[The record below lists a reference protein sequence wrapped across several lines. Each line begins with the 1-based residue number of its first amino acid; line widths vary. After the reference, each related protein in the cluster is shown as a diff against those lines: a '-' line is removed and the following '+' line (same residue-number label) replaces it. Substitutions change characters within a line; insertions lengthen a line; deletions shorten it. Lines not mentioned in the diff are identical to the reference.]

1 MDFTRTTTVNDTTIL
16 SAMRGIQPA
25 TCGCIGPYTSK
36 DRGMDTMCCARCSV
50 LRQQLYRVV
59 GMFILNSLSNNYLN
73 KLVER
78 ISSVKDIMSCCI
90 VSTCGIQDEKASP
103 NMRIPLIYIPPST
116 NVLVSENVLWFLRE
130 QMLLWREMNI
140 SADITT
146 NLIAYTRSGLP
157 VVLPGNKAVEVE
169 RKMNDDGVEFMKDNQ
184 MFIRVVDPAKAL
196 GGKWCHVVNYQK
208 VLGLLYPSETI
219 GRREING
226 SVWYETF

>member
-1 MDFTRTTTVNDTTIL
+1 
-16 SAMRGIQPA
+16 MRGIQPA

-50 LRQQLYRVV
+50 LRQQLYRVI
-59 GMFILNSLSNNYLN
+59 GMFILSSLTNNYLN
-73 KLVER
+73 KLVGR
-78 ISSVKDIMSCCI
+78 ILSVKDIMSCCI
-90 VSTCGIQDEKASP
+90 VSTCSGENASP
-103 NMRIPLIYIPPST
+103 NIPLIYIPPPT

-140 SADITT
+140 SADIAI

-157 VVLPGNKAVEVE
+157 VVLPGNKATEVE

-184 MFIRVVDPAKAL
+184 MFIRVVDSVKAL
-196 GGKWCHVVNYQK
+196 DGKWCHVINYQK
-208 VLGLLYPSETI
+208 VLGLLYPNERI

-226 SVWYETF
+226 SMWYETF